1 MGLGGGTAGAS
12 VAAQMECRA
21 PEGDFAGQRSH
32 QDRARELELECQQA
46 TEDTRKFQTD
56 VKKYQNILSLVKTDI
71 YLTTTLRT
79 EHCYIVG
86 QIKGSR
92 MIGQVKEQAPIKIM
106 TYKELGPGCQG

>member
-46 TEDTRKFQTD
+46 IEAPRNFQSD
-56 VKKYQNILSLVKTDI
+56 VKKYKRIQSLVKTA
-71 YLTTTLRT
+71 
-79 EHCYIVG
+79 V
-86 QIKGSR
+86 
-92 MIGQVKEQAPIKIM
+92 
-106 TYKELGPGCQG
+106 

>member
-71 YLTTTLRT
+71 YI
-79 EHCYIVG
+79 YI
-86 QIKGSR
+86 SPPLC
-92 MIGQVKEQAPIKIM
+92 EQNTVI
-106 TYKELGPGCQG
+106 L